1 MKITKKSKIII
12 PVIVSLAILSISI
25 VSFSPISVSAAGAY
39 DLNIPEISG
48 TIEIK
53 DSSDNLYLQQTEIS
67 FETAMKIAENSVTDS
82 TAMIGKIEVL
92 QGYLVYKIPVIN
104 DDKITFYTFIDAG
117 NGNVLFVSKGFT
129 EEQIKS
135 RQLSLEETQRQL
147 KESGIE
153 MTIEE
158 IEQQRR
164 NGEEL
169 KRAFLALPIEDK
181 ATLLSH
187 LAMTRLLPDDQQRV
201 ERERLVTFM
210 EEELFTTSHEGKIL
224 KLKEFAESLR

>member
-1 MKITKKSKIII
+1 MKITKKSKILI
-12 PVIVSLAILSISI
+12 PVIASLAILSL
-25 VSFSPISVSAAGAY
+25 VSFSPISVSAAGVY
-39 DLNIPEISG
+39 DLDIPEISG

-53 DSSDNLYLQQTEIS
+53 DSSDKIYLKQTKIS
-67 FETAMKIAENSVTDS
+67 FETAMVIAENSVTDS
-82 TAMIGKIEVL
+82 NAMIGKIEVL
-92 QGYLVYKIPVIN
+92 QGYLVYKIPVVD

-117 NGNVLFVSKGFT
+117 NGDVLFVSKGFT

-187 LAMTRLLPDDQQRV
+187 LAMARLLPDDQQRV
-201 ERERLVTFM
+201 EREKLIVFM
-210 EEELFTTSHEGKIL
+210 EEELFTTNHEGKIL